1 MTENFWE
8 YRSFKEQG
16 LDIIPEIHLG
26 EKASALEK
34 AGIQSI
40 RGNINREIRKQNAI
54 ILQAKATYTQAKKSL
69 ASAKLFS
76 AMAIRKV
83 KNEIIDMIQ
92 EVSKRNHDRLKLPV
106 LGTKYLRQVTDRATL
121 QSRER
126 MEQFVHEHEL
136 TSFDTLKEYKLTN
149 EQKYNEMQSKRE
161 YVSDRMQY
169 LEALLY
175 LYESYE
181 PFIKYHKEQWE
192 LKGFARKA
200 YERKHIYELE
210 SYDLYRNKIKQS
222 IVEPDKKITPKAWKK
237 ELTQLEKKL
246 DEIREPFG
254 EVIVNLSS
262 IELLEYN
269 KKELG
274 RMMENEKHQK
284 ELSINQSRKK
294 TEQSL

>member
-1 MTENFWE
+1 M
-8 YRSFKEQG
+8 
-16 LDIIPEIHLG
+16 
-26 EKASALEK
+26 
-34 AGIQSI
+34 
-40 RGNINREIRKQNAI
+40 
-54 ILQAKATYTQAKKSL
+54 
-69 ASAKLFS
+69 
-76 AMAIRKV
+76 
-83 KNEIIDMIQ
+83 
-92 EVSKRNHDRLKLPV
+92 
-106 LGTKYLRQVTDRATL
+106 
-121 QSRER
+121 
-126 MEQFVHEHEL
+126 HEHEL

-237 ELTQLEKKL
+237 ELAQLEKEL
-246 DEIREPFG
+246 DETREPLG
-254 EVIVNLSS
+254 KVIVNLSS

>member
-1 MTENFWE
+1 
-8 YRSFKEQG
+8 
-16 LDIIPEIHLG
+16 
-26 EKASALEK
+26 
-34 AGIQSI
+34 
-40 RGNINREIRKQNAI
+40 
-54 ILQAKATYTQAKKSL
+54 
-69 ASAKLFS
+69 
-76 AMAIRKV
+76 
-83 KNEIIDMIQ
+83 
-92 EVSKRNHDRLKLPV
+92 
-106 LGTKYLRQVTDRATL
+106 
-121 QSRER
+121 

-136 TSFDTLKEYKLTN
+136 TSFYTLKEFKITN
-149 EQKYNEMQSKRE
+149 EQKYNEMQTKRE
-161 YVSDRMQY
+161 SVSDRIQY

-181 PFIKYHKEQWE
+181 PFIQYHKEQWE
-192 LKGFARKA
+192 LKGFARKN

-237 ELTQLEKKL
+237 ELAQLEKEL
-246 DEIREPFG
+246 DETREPLG
-254 EVIVNLSS
+254 KVIVNLSS

-294 TEQSL
+294 TEHSL

>member
-1 MTENFWE
+1 
-8 YRSFKEQG
+8 
-16 LDIIPEIHLG
+16 
-26 EKASALEK
+26 
-34 AGIQSI
+34 
-40 RGNINREIRKQNAI
+40 
-54 ILQAKATYTQAKKSL
+54 
-69 ASAKLFS
+69 
-76 AMAIRKV
+76 
-83 KNEIIDMIQ
+83 
-92 EVSKRNHDRLKLPV
+92 
-106 LGTKYLRQVTDRATL
+106 
-121 QSRER
+121 
-126 MEQFVHEHEL
+126 MEQFVQEHEL
-136 TSFDTLKEYKLTN
+136 TSFDTLKEFRLTN